1 MKWRWPFGFKSTFEE
16 KEAFLR
22 EVIAYERRAKDEMLE
37 TMREQSRS
45 MSSERQR
52 ADLIFDRVS
61 TMLTT
66 AAANPMNTAQLPMSS
81 SSTSLL
87 GEKTHAAIR
96 ARGMGKPRQ
105 VRENMLAAAL
115 ELHALGRSDEEIAK
129 AVIHGER
136 IEL

>member
-1 MKWRWPFGFKSTFEE
+1 MNWRWPFALRSTASE

-37 TMREQSRS
+37 TMRQ
-45 MSSERQR
+45 MSSSIASERQR
-52 ADLIFDRVS
+52 ADHIFDRVS
-61 TMLTT
+61 AMLAQ
-66 AAANPMNTAQLPMSS
+66 AAANPMPMAAANPPSS
-81 SSTSLL
+81 NSLL

-96 ARGMGKPRQ
+96 ARGMGKSRQ

-115 ELHALGRSDEEIAK
+115 ELHALGKNDEEIAK